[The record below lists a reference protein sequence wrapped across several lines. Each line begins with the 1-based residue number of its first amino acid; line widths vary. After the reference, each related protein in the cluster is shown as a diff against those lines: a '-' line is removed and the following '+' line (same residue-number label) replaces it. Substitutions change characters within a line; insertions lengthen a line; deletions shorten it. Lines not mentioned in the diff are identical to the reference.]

1 MKKQFLLLLTWVV
14 GLSFGTAQDNCSSF
28 YPMNEGASYQYKMFN
43 GKGKLEGST
52 SYLVSEVNNNGGNTK
67 AAMKLKFEDAKG
79 KNAFESD
86 YTITCTGDGIKI
98 DYKSLFPTQMMQQYE
113 NMNVEMDIT
122 GTDIELP
129 NNLSVGQDLADANVD
144 IKMSMSGMNMKMAVN
159 TTDRKVIAKESVTT
173 PAGTFDC
180 YVISS
185 NIASKVMMTNMQMAD
200 KLWLSEGVGIV
211 KQESYNKKGKLEST
225 MELVSFSK

>member
-1 MKKQFLLLLTWVV
+1 MKKQFLLGLTLFLGWA
-14 GLSFGTAQDNCSSF
+14 FGTAQDNCSAF
-28 YPMNEGASYQYKMFN
+28 YPMIEGASYQYNMFN

-52 SYLVSEVNNNGGNTK
+52 SYLVSDVKTNAGNTN
-67 AAMKLKFEDAKG
+67 AAMNLKFEDAKG

-86 YTITCTGDGIKI
+86 YTITCTQDGIKI
-98 DYKSLFPTQMMQQYE
+98 DFKSLFPTQMMQQYE

-122 GTDIELP
+122 GTDVELP
-129 NNLSVGQDLADANVD
+129 NNLSVGQDLADANVN
-144 IKMSMSGMNMKMAVN
+144 IKMSMSGMNMNMAVN

-185 NIASKVMMTNMQMAD
+185 NIASKVMMANVQMTD